1 MGVDEDIKEVFLLKK
16 SQISQVFTYIASTL
30 VIGLL
35 VIVGYK
41 AIDMMMGKQCE
52 ARRAIFEK
60 DLLNFIDEYSDYGS
74 VHEEIIQA
82 PCNTKEICFA
92 DASYFANY
100 CSGSYP
106 LPSPSIYDFPPD
118 IIDSIITSA
127 VADCKANIFLK
138 REFTE
143 TFNNPTKFSDKISLN
158 GDPFQCFKVTNS
170 QFKLVFSGL
179 GSKTL
184 IEQG

>member
-1 MGVDEDIKEVFLLKK
+1 MSVDEDIKEVFLLKK

-92 DASYFANY
+92 DASHFADY
-100 CSGSYP
+100 CNGYYSDP
-106 LPSPSIYDFPPD
+106 EIYYYTNDPV
-118 IIDSIITSA
+118 ITSA

-143 TFNNPTKFSDKISLN
+143 TFNNPTKLSDKIALN
-158 GDPFQCFKVTNS
+158 EAGDPFQCFKVTNS

>member
-74 VHEEIIQA
+74 VHEETIQV
-82 PCNTKEICFA
+82 PCNTKELCFA
-92 DASYFANY
+92 DASHFADY
-100 CSGSYP
+100 CSGGY
-106 LPSPSIYDFPPD
+106 PSPEIANYPD
-118 IIDSIITSA
+118 ADDPVIISA
-127 VADCKANIFLK
+127 VMDCKANIFLK

-143 TFNNPTKFSDKISLN
+143 TFNNPAKFSDKISLN
-158 GDPFQCFKVTNS
+158 GEPFQCFNVTNS